1 MQSIS
6 PADLRK
12 LLDDH
17 TVALFDIRS
26 EDEFTAQH
34 IPGAVLVPG
43 GEIDKDLALTL
54 ADKEP
59 VFYCT
64 SGTRTEFAAPHIRG
78 AGVENFKMLTGGLN
92 AWKKEG
98 LPTVERKTGAGTLS
112 IIRQV
117 QLTLGV
123 FLIAAS
129 IGIFTGIAELV
140 YVTGF
145 IGLGLSF
152 AGLTGT
158 CGLASLLAR
167 MPWNRT

>member
-1 MQSIS
+1 MEAIS
-6 PADLRK
+6 PADLRR

-17 TVALFDIRS
+17 KVALFDIRT
-26 EDEFTAQH
+26 ENEFTAQH

-43 GEIDKDLALTL
+43 GEIDKDLALAL

-64 SGTRTEFAAPHIRG
+64 SGTRTECAAPHIQG
-78 AGVENFKMLTGGLN
+78 AGVQNFKMLTGGLN

-98 LPTVERKTGAGTLS
+98 LPTIERKTGAGAFS

-123 FLIAAS
+123 LLIAAS
-129 IGIFTGIAELV
+129 IGIFSGIPELL

-145 IGLGLSF
+145 IGMGLAF

-158 CGLASLLAR
+158 CGLASLLAL